1 MLKPCILKKCL
12 NQIVAVVMC
21 VVSMSVKWVLVVIV
35 VVVIVVKIVA
45 IVVVVV
51 VVEEREEKMNS
62 NDGSRVRTSDVGLF
76 WSALKPFTFTWYFD
90 VFQDQCL
97 DKLEN

>member
-1 MLKPCILKKCL
+1 
-12 NQIVAVVMC
+12 MC

>member
-1 MLKPCILKKCL
+1 M
-12 NQIVAVVMC
+12 V
-21 VVSMSVKWVLVVIV
+21 VVIV
-35 VVVIVVKIVA
+35 VVVTVVKIVA
-45 IVVVVV
+45 IVVVVVVVVV